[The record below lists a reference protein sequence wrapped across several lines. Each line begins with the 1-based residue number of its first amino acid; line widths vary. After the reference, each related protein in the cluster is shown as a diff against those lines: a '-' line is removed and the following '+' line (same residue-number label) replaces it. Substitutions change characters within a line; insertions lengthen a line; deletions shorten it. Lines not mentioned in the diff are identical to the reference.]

1 MRFLKVLIVLCL
13 FFFGLLF
20 FTQNKEILSTM
31 LLLKID
37 LFYPGYKWSG
47 FEVPFYFVVL
57 IGFAVGML
65 FASLFFAMDKLRLVC
80 SVAAKKRSIR
90 VLEREVK
97 RLNAEKL
104 AIEAKA
110 VEAKAVA
117 AKVVEA
123 EKLDKKE

>member
-1 MRFLKVLIVLCL
+1 MRFLKVLLILCL

-37 LFYPGYKWSG
+37 FFYPGYQWSG
-47 FEVPFYFVVL
+47 FEVPFYFVIL

-65 FASLFFAMDKLRLVC
+65 FASLFFAMDKLRLLC

-97 RLNAEKL
+97 RLNNEKH

-110 VEAKAVA
+110 LA
-117 AKVVEA
+117 AKQVDEVVGG
-123 EKLDKKE
+123 